1 MTTLKNIA
9 VFSFV
14 LLAIIGLTIDAW
26 YVYYL
31 LFNKDITIGTNY
43 VTTIETTD
51 MVAAEDLTPEQIDEY
66 EGRYFMV
73 ANYFDNSNNNGAVL
87 QELQFNYASDYELN
101 GSFATGMQYL
111 GDYDHKQWL
120 KQNPSVSSFS
130 EDPEAYVSSAFN
142 YYDTWDRISWKS
154 TTNLSREN
162 AFIISID
169 GEPYSIELNG
179 TIKGRFLWGLWGLLE
194 WNSYYYIYPDLFQAV
209 MDAIETNSERYGDWY
224 FKMDLSKF
232 FTIKKYDPNTGDFMN
247 DDVTDVIKNYVMV
260 KVHYEANGVVDSSQS
275 IFGIIENDPAFTN
288 NPIEPE
294 YWQERVVYNL
304 TQDDLVLRY
313 STAYNGY
320 FASLSIATKQLFAN
334 MPRTKVNIQIDLSED
349 IIGLDYNSFENF
361 ELDTLTLISDTS
373 KTFYFLDKAL
383 YNTSLNTL
391 QKSANLTLNFATNSV
406 NNEYQEVIL

>member
-1 MTTLKNIA
+1 MTTFKNIA

-73 ANYFDNSNNNGAVL
+73 ANYFDNSNENGAKL

-120 KQNPSVSSFS
+120 KQNPSVSSFN

-162 AFIISID
+162 ALIISIN

-179 TIKGRFLWGLWGLLE
+179 TVESRILWGLFT

-209 MDAIETNSERYGDWY
+209 MDAIETNNQEYGDWY
-224 FKMDLSKF
+224 LQMNLGKF

-247 DDVTDVIKNYVMV
+247 DDVTDIINDYVMV
-260 KVHYEANGVVDSSQS
+260 KVHYEANGAVDSSQS
-275 IFGIIENDPAFTN
+275 IFGIIDNDPAFTN

-304 TQDDLVLRY
+304 TQEDLILRY
-313 STAYNGY
+313 STAYDGY

-334 MPRTKVNIQIDLSED
+334 MPRTKVNIQIDLAED
-349 IIGLDYNSFENF
+349 IIGLDYNAFENF
-361 ELDTLTLISDTS
+361 EIDTLTITSDTP
-373 KTFYFLDKAL
+373 KTLYLLDKAL

-391 QKSANLTLNFATNSV
+391 KRSANLTLNFATNSV
-406 NNEYQEVIL
+406 NNAYTEVIL